1 MTSRLPNS
9 LPWQANGC
17 SRHRHRGWTGAAFAT
32 TLGGLLCL
40 QSAFGQ
46 APASRPAMPVVPMPR
61 LIRLID
67 GVPNCFTVMKARL
80 MAQQASGSA
89 GPVFSVLETDA
100 HFSEDRG
107 AGASRATLAQYE
119 NGTKLTSVLA
129 GRNSLCYWGST
140 GITRCC
146 AVYDRH
152 LVSTVLVAVGTAG
165 SKRRTEVALPAW
177 LGGRARAWIYDWN
190 APRRLSILPSLS
202 SPPNPLS
209 LGIHWGSVTA
219 LTRPYRVILT
229 HGPGGCF
236 VRLRFGRWARNEG
249 LPRLTCLYLGNPM
262 GRNGHKPFSMAVR
275 TGRLAVPMPIHLTAK
290 GLKKL
295 GFTVVYLTAKTPA
308 PAINP
313 LTPTDEAKI
322 KIMRRRFEKWA
333 GVWSRLHPG
342 PQIKAKKADGHK

>member
-1 MTSRLPNS
+1 MY
-9 LPWQANGC
+9 
-17 SRHRHRGWTGAAFAT
+17 
-32 TLGGLLCL
+32 
-40 QSAFGQ
+40 
-46 APASRPAMPVVPMPR
+46 AS
-61 LIRLID
+61 
-67 GVPNCFTVMKARL
+67 
-80 MAQQASGSA
+80 
-89 GPVFSVLETDA
+89 
-100 HFSEDRG
+100 
-107 AGASRATLAQYE
+107 
-119 NGTKLTSVLA
+119 
-129 GRNSLCYWGST
+129 
-140 GITRCC
+140 
-146 AVYDRH
+146 H

-165 SKRRTEVALPAW
+165 SKRRTEAALPAW
-177 LGGRARAWIYDWN
+177 LGGRARVWIYDWN

-209 LGIHWGSVTA
+209 LGIHWGSVIA
-219 LTRPYRVILT
+219 LRRPYRVILT

-275 TGRLAVPMPIHLTAK
+275 TGRLAVPMPIHLTAN

-313 LTPTDEAKI
+313 LTPADEAKI

-342 PQIKAKKADGHK
+342 SQVKLKKSGGHK